1 MNKNDLKI
9 MIENGLITN
18 ENYEKR
24 GVSIKDFYEIS
35 QEIRSNK
42 IDDEFEEAY
51 RSMDKFRREE
61 NKKNKIEIIA
71 KDNEQLIYNDKTYK
85 KNGSE
90 YPLTDRLGRGKKEVT
105 HVNSNHKFDIDNLG
119 HKIFYEERIGN
130 VNPEIPIKNENICE
144 LLIKSGFKTDLFYY
158 MNVKESQGGA
168 VYFPLLETGKLK
180 ISETNSDNLTSSS
193 TLIQGGKVNYIE
205 KKSRPIISEVE
216 FDDMVIINNTKEV
229 NEAIKNDIINQM
241 IDKVS
246 LSRLAVELNKI
257 KALEIEGLNNNIE
270 KVDYL
275 ISEYDSNYLDSDVF
289 VCMNET
295 QCKAINK
302 IRLANGVKIVNI
314 VNGFPYI
321 EGFKIVV
328 IPDLVNITMLSAKC
342 LGMVIGKLNEGING
356 HDSQEKRR
364 GIQAYGRIIS
374 NDFVI
379 IDPSGIR
386 SISLT

>member
-246 LSRLAVELNKI
+246 LSRLAVKLNKI

-295 QCKAINK
+295 QYKAINK

>member
-295 QCKAINK
+295 QYKAINK

>member
-205 KKSRPIISEVE
+205 KKSRP
-216 FDDMVIINNTKEV
+216 N
-229 NEAIKNDIINQM
+229 
-241 IDKVS
+241 
-246 LSRLAVELNKI
+246 
-257 KALEIEGLNNNIE
+257 
-270 KVDYL
+270 
-275 ISEYDSNYLDSDVF
+275 
-289 VCMNET
+289 
-295 QCKAINK
+295 
-302 IRLANGVKIVNI
+302 
-314 VNGFPYI
+314 
-321 EGFKIVV
+321 
-328 IPDLVNITMLSAKC
+328 
-342 LGMVIGKLNEGING
+342 
-356 HDSQEKRR
+356 
-364 GIQAYGRIIS
+364 
-374 NDFVI
+374 
-379 IDPSGIR
+379 IR
-386 SISLT
+386 SRI

>member
-105 HVNSNHKFDIDNLG
+105 HVNGNHKFDIDNLG

-130 VNPEIPIKNENICE
+130 INPEIPIKNENICE

-295 QCKAINK
+295 QYKAINK

>member
-42 IDDEFEEAY
+42 IDDEFEQAY

-295 QCKAINK
+295 QYKAINK

>member
-24 GVSIKDFYEIS
+24 GVSIKDFYEIP

-295 QCKAINK
+295 QYKAINK